1 MNEVL
6 TDRLVNEPSPA
17 QLLAMLNVM
26 VTIRRT
32 EEQLGMDSKA
42 GKLPGNVHLYIGQEA
57 VAAGVC
63 AHLGDDDFITS
74 THRGHGHF
82 LAKGGKPRELI
93 AEVHGKRTG
102 ACHGL
107 AGSMHVADLSK
118 GMLGANGIVGGGM
131 AIAAGAALSAQLQ
144 GRGQVAVVFFGDGAA
159 SEGVLSEVF
168 NIAALWKLP
177 LVFVCENNLYS
188 EFSPSATVTAGS
200 LVDRPRP
207 YGIPTTSIDGNDVV
221 AVWAAAGEAVSRARQ
236 GLGPSFIEARTY
248 RLRGHLEAEAGFIQ
262 TKYRT
267 DEEVASWAKRDP
279 ISAVAALLLAQGY
292 LAEDGLAQIDSA
304 VMLEVAEA
312 VRFAEASEV
321 PDMSYVEAAGF
332 IRSAELGSR

>member
-1 MNEVL
+1 
-6 TDRLVNEPSPA
+6 
-17 QLLAMLNVM
+17 
-26 VTIRRT
+26 
-32 EEQLGMDSKA
+32 
-42 GKLPGNVHLYIGQEA
+42 
-57 VAAGVC
+57 
-63 AHLGDDDFITS
+63 
-74 THRGHGHF
+74 
-82 LAKGGKPRELI
+82 
-93 AEVHGKRTG
+93 
-102 ACHGL
+102 
-107 AGSMHVADLSK
+107 
-118 GMLGANGIVGGGM
+118 MLGANGIVGGGM

-279 ISAVAALLLAQGY
+279 IPAVAARLLAQGY